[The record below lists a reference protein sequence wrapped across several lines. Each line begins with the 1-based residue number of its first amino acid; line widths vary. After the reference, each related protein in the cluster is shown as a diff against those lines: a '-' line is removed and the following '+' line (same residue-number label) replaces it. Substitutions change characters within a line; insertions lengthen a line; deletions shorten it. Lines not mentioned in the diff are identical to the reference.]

1 MAPVFSGS
9 VGSRKRFDGLQ
20 KYFSRFLKKGLLFA
34 ESYVII
40 HKLTSRSQPPYPGVA
55 QLVAH
60 LTGGQGVV
68 SSSLATRTKKV
79 PIFSQFGW
87 KAVLFYFSNS
97 KKRNTETSAQHPVF
111 LACSTYFAEELKKAG
126 ISEGLVYISAD
137 LKDPKDIIVDFRQAF
152 AWV

>member
-1 MAPVFSGS
+1 M
-9 VGSRKRFDGLQ
+9 
-20 KYFSRFLKKGLLFA
+20 
-34 ESYVII
+34 
-40 HKLTSRSQPPYPGVA
+40 
-55 QLVAH
+55 
-60 LTGGQGVV
+60 

-97 KKRNTETSAQHPVF
+97 KKRNTETSAQHPVS

>member
-1 MAPVFSGS
+1 MGIFCNASFSS
-9 VGSRKRFDGLQ
+9 TCD
-20 KYFSRFLKKGLLFA
+20 
-34 ESYVII
+34 
-40 HKLTSRSQPPYPGVA
+40 
-55 QLVAH
+55 
-60 LTGGQGVV
+60 
-68 SSSLATRTKKV
+68 KKV

-97 KKRNTETSAQHPVF
+97 KKRNTETSAQHPVS